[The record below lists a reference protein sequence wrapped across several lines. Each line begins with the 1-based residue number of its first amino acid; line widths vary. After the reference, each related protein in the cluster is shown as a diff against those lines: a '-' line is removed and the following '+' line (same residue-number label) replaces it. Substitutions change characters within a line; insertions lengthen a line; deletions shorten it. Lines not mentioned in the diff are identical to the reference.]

1 MGSDQVTYK
10 SLTKFKEESAN
21 DKKLEDKNLKF
32 SMDQSLQRINIF
44 ELNTNEN
51 RISQKQWWFEGEIYS
66 IKYII
71 GKE

>member
-1 MGSDQVTYK
+1 MEVKYK

-21 DKKLEDKNLKF
+21 DKKLKDKNPKF
-32 SMDQSLQRINIF
+32 SMDQSLQRNNIF

-51 RISQKQWWFEGEIYS
+51 GISQKKWWFEVEIYS
-66 IKYII
+66 TKYII